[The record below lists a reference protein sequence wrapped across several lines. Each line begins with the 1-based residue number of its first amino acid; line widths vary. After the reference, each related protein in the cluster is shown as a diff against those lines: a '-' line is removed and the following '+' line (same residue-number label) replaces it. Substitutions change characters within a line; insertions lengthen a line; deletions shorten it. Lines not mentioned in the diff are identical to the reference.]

1 MPRNKYPQETIQ
13 KILDV
18 SMGLF
23 MEKGFE
29 QTTVLDIVAGLGGMT
44 RGAFY
49 HHFKSKEDVLN
60 ALLERHFGDE
70 AVFEEAAAADVENGL
85 QRVRLA
91 MKLAL
96 GRNVANE
103 QSSALISLYAP
114 LMSTPRFLAEKL
126 KEDLASAKFFEPM
139 IAEGMADGS
148 IRKGN
153 PKLLSELLM
162 VLVNFWMMPTLFP
175 VDDGAQMY
183 EKAKMIAEI
192 FESLGFDVLD
202 EEMWEQ
208 YESVVDTLG
217 MGD

>member
-1 MPRNKYPQETIQ
+1 VPRNKYPEETVQ

-18 SMGLF
+18 SLQLF

-49 HHFKSKEDVLN
+49 HHFKSKEEVLT
-60 ALLERHFGDE
+60 ALLEQHFGGDNAFKE
-70 AVFEEAAAADVENGL
+70 AVTADVKNGL
-85 QRVRLA
+85 ERVKLA

-96 GRNVANE
+96 KRNTATE
-103 QSSALISLYAP
+103 QDAALMNMYIPLISN
-114 LMSTPRFLAEKL
+114 PRFLAEKL
-126 KEDLASAKFFEPM
+126 KDDIESAKFFEPM

-153 PKLLSELLM
+153 PKLMSELLM
-162 VLVNFWMMPTLFP
+162 VLVNYWMFPALFP
-175 VDDGAQMY
+175 ADAQEMF
-183 EKAKMIAEI
+183 EKAEMIAEI
-192 FESLGFDVLD
+192 FESLGFNVLD

-208 YESVVDTLG
+208 YKNVMNALNI
-217 MGD
+217 